1 MNILDNN
8 SDIVKEIL
16 KKSIIEPN
24 LELEYVYGKKL
35 SKHDFLEVIKYC
47 KSNLKK
53 LNTSVSLDIKA

>member
-53 LNTSVSLDIKA
+53 LNL